1 MSKAMQQKLIAALKE
16 TSEKFPDTEQIIQI
30 STGDLAK
37 LLDGEAGDERMEKFI
52 QSLEESH
59 EEMASKRKEFLH
71 AKHNVDAGGQ
81 FVDTTKMPAIPTPE
95 ETRQNQLDALKFF
108 DESYVKYRVAAE
120 AYYLDRDNEDLH
132 DAMHDAEGEMHE
144 AVECVSMVAH
154 PHTPESL
161 ARTLKE
167 MGIMQNGEQPVH

>member
-1 MSKAMQQKLIAALKE
+1 MSKAMQLKLIAALKK
-16 TSEKFPDTEQIIQI
+16 TCEKFPDTEQIVQI

-37 LLDGEAGDERMEKFI
+37 LLDGEAGDERMESFI

-59 EEMASKRKEFLH
+59 AEMASKRKEHLH
-71 AKHNVDAGGQ
+71 AIHNVDAGDQ
-81 FVDTTKMPAIPTPE
+81 FVDTTKMPAIPTAE
-95 ETRQNQLDALKFF
+95 EARENQLNALKLL
-108 DESYVKYRVAAE
+108 DEYYVVYRKAAE
-120 AYYLDRDNEDLH
+120 AFYLDRDNEDLH
-132 DAMHDAEGEMHE
+132 DAMHDAEGKMYE
-144 AVECVSMVAH
+144 AVETVSMVAH